1 VDQKSLDDTRYD
13 HFIVVRIILKLK
25 VFLRESNWNMRP
37 LGLDER
43 SLYPNMM
50 YPSLRFF
57 LFLLVG

>member
-1 VDQKSLDDTRYD
+1 
-13 HFIVVRIILKLK
+13 VRIILKLK

>member
-1 VDQKSLDDTRYD
+1 
-13 HFIVVRIILKLK
+13 
-25 VFLRESNWNMRP
+25 MRP

-57 LFLLVG
+57 LLLLVGWFQT